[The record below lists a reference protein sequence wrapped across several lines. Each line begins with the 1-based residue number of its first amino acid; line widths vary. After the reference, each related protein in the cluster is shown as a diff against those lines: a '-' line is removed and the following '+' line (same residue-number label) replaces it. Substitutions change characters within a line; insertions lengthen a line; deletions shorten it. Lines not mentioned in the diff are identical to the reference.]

1 MVTVENILMTK
12 GPDVIVAAP
21 GDNVVDAAK
30 MMAQANVG
38 AVIIRDGDQIKGVFT
53 ERDLLHCIA
62 VGKKDLA
69 AIPLDQVMSSPVKSC
84 RLADDV
90 RQSAKVLQQGHIRH
104 LAVIEDGA
112 LVGVIGLRDLL
123 ALRLDGQS

>member
-12 GPDVIVAAP
+12 GPDVIVASP
-21 GDNVVDAAK
+21 EDNVMDAAK

-38 AVIIRDGDQIKGVFT
+38 AVIIRDSDQIKGIFT

-62 VGKKDLA
+62 AGKKDLA
-69 AIPLDQVMSSPVKSC
+69 ATLLGQVMSSPVKSC
-84 RLADDV
+84 RLTDDV
-90 RQSAKVLQQGHIRH
+90 RQCAEVLQQGHIRH
-104 LAVIEDGA
+104 LAVNEDGV

-123 ALRLDGQS
+123 ALRLDG

>member
-12 GPDVIVAAP
+12 GPDVIVASP
-21 GDNVVDAAK
+21 DDTVVDAAK
-30 MMAQANVG
+30 MMAQAKVG
-38 AVIIRDGDQIKGVFT
+38 AVIIRDGEDIKGIFT
-53 ERDLLHCIA
+53 ERDLLHCVA
-62 VGKKDLA
+62 TGKKDLA
-69 AIPLDQVMSSPVKSC
+69 VVPLAQVMSSPVKSC

-90 RQSAKVLQQGHIRH
+90 RQCAEVLQQGYIRH

-123 ALRLDGQS
+123 ALRLDGRS